1 MRSAILGLSLVA
13 CTPRPG
19 SDGEVAERELA
30 VPEKVPPKP
39 VEAPAED
46 AGVFIGETVTAL
58 PPAAPDDGP
67 VRVRAEFAALLATIK
82 PGMAETEVRGLLG
95 PPDDIRTERDPGG
108 ISAARTVEVWRYGTN
123 GHLTFGTLGTVH
135 LQADRTVQYVFGG
148 KGSPVA
154 NIDEPEL
161 RRLLRLLAAVP
172 SYNHRCDPLRL
183 IQAVNALH
191 RHGKATALAV
201 IDEFLRVATM
211 FDDPGREGVFLVL
224 RALFDPPPGQPLP
237 PMMVGAP
244 SPAPTD
250 EKALPRFPLVIV
262 DDIPLSLVRGY
273 MLGGHAEQP
282 EDHIRWYHAH
292 GQLRAAPL
300 RPPDAPL
307 AVIDRE
313 FAAGAPLVVAA
324 GLDDDH
330 GRMFLYDQAL
340 QLLDTVYRPRTTLY
354 DESRFAYG
362 PDPASR
368 WSAVRVAVERL
379 GTTWDPT
386 RDLYVMRTGELLA
399 PAPRRLHPRTL
410 WDLPLPGARAARMAL
425 EWSGRE
431 MLDVEVRI
439 DLAPGQTSATATLRL
454 VDEATN
460 SITEVPLPPLSAPV
474 NSTSGSVNTQRVA
487 AKPGVRLRAEL
498 VVAGEVA
505 ASSTFTP

>member
-19 SDGEVAERELA
+19 TDGEVADKELA
-30 VPEKVPPKP
+30 VPETVPPKP
-39 VEAPAED
+39 VQAPADD
-46 AGVFIGETVTAL
+46 AGVFMVETVTEL

-67 VRVRAEFAALLATIK
+67 VRVRAEFAKLLAKIK
-82 PGMAETEVRGLLG
+82 PGMKEAEVRALLG
-95 PPDDIRTERDPGG
+95 APDDVKTERDPGG

-135 LQADRTVQYVFGG
+135 IQADHTVQYVFGG
-148 KGSPVA
+148 KGSPII
-154 NIDEPEL
+154 NLDEPEL

-201 IDEFLRVATM
+201 IDEFLRVSS
-211 FDDPGREGVFLVL
+211 FLDDPGREGVFLVL
-224 RALFDPPPGQPLP
+224 RALFDPPPGQALP

-282 EDHIRWYHAH
+282 EDHIRWYPTH

-313 FAAGAPLVVAA
+313 FAAGAPLAVAA

-330 GRMFLYDQAL
+330 GRTFLYDQAL
-340 QLLDTVYRPRTTLY
+340 QLLDTVYRPRTALY

-362 PDPASR
+362 PDTASR
-368 WSAVRVAVERL
+368 WSAVQAAASRL
-379 GTTWDPT
+379 GTTWDPA
-386 RDLYVMRTGELLA
+386 RDLYVMRTGKLLA

-410 WDLPLPGARAARMAL
+410 WDLPLPGAKAARMAL
-425 EWSGRE
+425 EWSGPE
-431 MLDVEVRI
+431 MLDVEIRI
-439 DLAPGQTSATATLRL
+439 DLDPGQTSQPATLRL
-454 VDEATN
+454 VYEAT
-460 SITEVPLPPLSAPV
+460 SSVTEVPLPPLSAPV
-474 NSTSGSVNTQRVA
+474 NSTTGSVYTRRIT
-487 AKPGVRLRAEL
+487 AKRGVRLRADL
-498 VVAGEVA
+498 VVDGKLA
-505 ASSTFTP
+505 ASSTFSP